1 MIEGRNTE
9 DSVAPSPQRPVLG
22 RWLAAISAGL
32 IGIATLTPSTQMLEP
47 GIDPFCI
54 VCGSVGGVDV
64 VLNLLLFLPLGV
76 GLALALVG
84 PWRALMGMAAF
95 TLAIECLQILVV
107 PGRDASLGDVL
118 MNIIGGALGYAVGA
132 RVASLLTPSTALART
147 LAVVWGAL
155 WLGMQAVS
163 SYSLTPR
170 PPDATYFGQIA
181 PTLGG
186 GGLSPFEGQVLGA
199 SIDTSPILDGEL
211 SEGQS
216 IRVRD
221 ALQVGA
227 FVRAEAV
234 SRGSP
239 PLIAP
244 IFRVADDEQREV
256 LMVAQK
262 TAALIFGVRTGADV
276 LKLTPVRFRLHD
288 VFPSASGP
296 LARADTIIIEARHA
310 RGYASLR
317 SRSHS
322 SGSRELTLALHASEG
337 WRLFLPLQTYVE
349 GGSWSVLL
357 SSAWI
362 ILLIFPLGYWISF
375 VSERQDPVGS
385 RRVEGAA
392 VVLFVV
398 VLAVGLVGIPI
409 AFGLDSGDAW
419 EWVVTAAGALLGA
432 TFSLV
437 FGGRRWRRSRP
448 GR

>member
-1 MIEGRNTE
+1 
-9 DSVAPSPQRPVLG
+9 
-22 RWLAAISAGL
+22 LAAISAGL

-170 PPDATYFGQIA
+170 LPDATYFGQIA

-186 GGLSPFEGQVLGA
+186 GDLSPFEGQVLGA

-362 ILLIFPLGYWISF
+362 ILLICPLGYWISF